1 MSSISEDYF
10 EFLYIEIQ
18 SFKIKIWKLVHANLF
33 WMFSKE
39 FGNLKFEKFQFGNL
53 FLKQ

>member
-18 SFKIKIWKLVHANLF
+18 SLKIKIWKLVDANLF
-33 WMFSKE
+33 WKE
-39 FGNLKFEKFQFGNL
+39 FGNLKFEKFQLKFRNL
-53 FLKQ
+53 EACF